1 MTAIWIAILLCGAW
15 VVFAYLGYPL
25 ALWILSI
32 VSPRPVRSAEIAPE
46 LSVAIDVHNGER
58 HLAQK
63 LEETL
68 SLDYPKSFEVLVAS
82 DGSTDR
88 TEDIARSFAN
98 RGVQLIALPTR
109 GGKEAAQAAAVARAR
124 GEVLVFTD
132 VSAEVD
138 RDALREIVRPFADP
152 SVGAVSSEDVVESQ
166 GGEGA
171 YVRYEMALRRLE
183 STATTLVGLSGSLFA
198 IRREL
203 GDPWPHDLA
212 SDFRSALEANRRGL
226 RAVCAPA
233 ARARIGTVDD
243 DPSREWTRK
252 VRTVRRG
259 IAVLSEYRELLAPRR
274 GRAALSVW
282 GHKLARFTAPF
293 ALLALLLLT
302 AAAAPTSSVAA
313 GLTLAQVATWGLA
326 VAALRLPALRR
337 LLPFR
342 IAAFFLL
349 VNASIVVAWVHHWTG
364 ERAVL
369 WQPTA
374 R

>member
-1 MTAIWIAILLCGAW
+1 
-15 VVFAYLGYPL
+15 
-25 ALWILSI
+25 
-32 VSPRPVRSAEIAPE
+32 
-46 LSVAIDVHNGER
+46 
-58 HLAQK
+58 
-63 LEETL
+63 
-68 SLDYPKSFEVLVAS
+68 VLVAS

-233 ARARIGTVDD
+233 ARAHIGTVDD
-243 DPSREWTRK
+243 DPGREWTRK

-259 IAVLSEYRELLAPRR
+259 LAVLFEYRELLDPRR
-274 GRAALSVW
+274 GRAALSIW

-293 ALLALLLLT
+293 ALLALLLLS
-302 AAAAPTSSVAA
+302 AAAAPASPTAA
-313 GLTLAQVATWGLA
+313 LLLFAQLAAWGLA
-326 VAALRLPALRR
+326 LAALRLPALQR
-337 LLPFR
+337 LLPLR

-349 VNASIVVAWVHHWTG
+349 VNASILVAWFHHWQG
-364 ERAVL
+364 ERAVV
-369 WQPTA
+369 WQPTS

>member
-1 MTAIWIAILLCGAW
+1 MLAVWIAILFCVSW
-15 VVFAYLGYPL
+15 VGFAFVGYPL
-25 ALWILSI
+25 ALWLLSAVSQRSIRDGEAVPEVTI
-32 VSPRPVRSAEIAPE
+32 VIA
-46 LSVAIDVHNGER
+46 VHNGER
-58 HLAQK
+58 HLERK
-63 LEETL
+63 LTDTVA
-68 SLDYPKSFEVLVAS
+68 LDYPKPFEVIVAS

-88 TEDIARSFAN
+88 TEEIARDFAD
-98 RGVQLIALPTR
+98 RGVRLVALPVR
-109 GGKEAAQAAAVARAR
+109 GGKEAAQARAIAEAG
-124 GEVLVFTD
+124 GEILVFTD
-132 VSAEVD
+132 VSAEVE
-138 RDALREIVRPFADP
+138 RGALREIVRPFADP
-152 SVGAVSSEDVVESQ
+152 RVGAVSSEDIVESQ

-212 SDFRSALEANRRGL
+212 SDFRIALEANRRGL

-259 IAVLSEYRELLAPRR
+259 IAVLSEYRDLLAPRR
-274 GRAALSVW
+274 GRAAFSVW

-293 ALLALLLLT
+293 ALVALLLLS

-313 GLTLAQVATWGLA
+313 GLTLAQVAAWGLA
-326 VAALRLPALRR
+326 AAALRLPVLRR
-337 LLPFR
+337 LLPLR

-349 VNASIVVAWVHHWTG
+349 VNASIVVAWFHHWTG
-364 ERAVL
+364 KRAVQ
-369 WQPTA
+369 WQPTS